1 MEQESSRIEVAM
13 GIVGSVMVPHPPLI
27 LPEVGRGEERVI
39 AETAASYQKAAA
51 FIAELQP
58 ETIIL
63 SSPHSMMYADY
74 LHISPGECA
83 EGNMRGFGAPQVQI
97 SRVYDNELSALLCE
111 NAQKA
116 GIPAGY
122 LGERD
127 PSLDHGTMVPLYF
140 ILQKYTDFK
149 LVRIG
154 LSGISLAEHYRFG
167 QLIQTTADQL
177 NRRVLYVASG
187 DLSHKL
193 KENGPYGYDPHGPV
207 YDEQVMDS
215 MARAAFG
222 ELLTFDPVLCDKAAE
237 CGHRSFTIMG
247 GALDSKAVEVNRL
260 CYQDVTGVGY
270 GICTYRVMG
279 EDLSRCFLS
288 DYLMQEERRLLQHKA
303 GEDAYVSL
311 ARKVIE
317 NRIGKGIQIRMPS
330 DLPAEM
336 YHVRAG
342 VFVSLHIRGALRG
355 CIGTIS
361 PARECVAQEIMENAI
376 SAATG
381 DPRFEPLQKEELEQL
396 EYSVDVLGEAEYID
410 SLSQLNVKEYGVI
423 VSADSRRGLLLPDLD
438 GVDSVEE
445 QVHIARQKAGIRD
458 DEPVKLQRFKVTRH
472 Y

>member
-1 MEQESSRIEVAM
+1 
-13 GIVGSVMVPHPPLI
+13 MVPHPPLI
-27 LPEVGRGEERVI
+27 LPEVGRGEERII
-39 AETAASYQKAAA
+39 AETGASYLKAAEFVA
-51 FIAELQP
+51 SLQP

-74 LHISPGECA
+74 LHISPGENA
-83 EGNMRGFGAPQVQI
+83 TGNMSSFGAPQVQFNI
-97 SRVYDNELSALLCE
+97 VYDNELSALLCE
-111 NAQKA
+111 DAQKA
-116 GIPAGY
+116 DISAGY
-122 LGERD
+122 LGERN
-127 PSLDHGTMVPLYF
+127 PALDHGTMVPLYF

-154 LSGISLAEHYRFG
+154 LSGLSLAEHYRFG
-167 QLIQTTADQL
+167 QLIQTAADQL
-177 NRRVLYVASG
+177 NRRVVYVASG

-193 KENGPYGYDPHGPV
+193 KESGPYGYDPHGPV
-207 YDEQVMDS
+207 YDQKIMDS
-215 MARAAFG
+215 MGRAAFG

-247 GALDSKAVEVNRL
+247 GALDGKAVEVNRL

-270 GICTYRVMG
+270 GICTYRVTG
-279 EDLSRCFLS
+279 EDRFRSFLS
-288 DYLMQEERRLLQHKA
+288 DYLMQEQQRLQKQKEN
-303 GEDAYVSL
+303 EDAYVAL
-311 ARKVIE
+311 ARNVIVHY
-317 NRIGKGIQIRMPS
+317 IGKGIQITMPS

-355 CIGTIS
+355 CIGTIA
-361 PARECVAQEIMENAI
+361 PTRECVAQEIMENAI

>member
-1 MEQESSRIEVAM
+1 M

-27 LPEVGRGEERVI
+27 LPEVGRGEESVI
-39 AETAASYQKAAA
+39 AETAAGYLKAAEFVA
-51 FIAELQP
+51 ALQP

-74 LHISPGECA
+74 LHISPGERA
-83 EGNMRGFGAPQVQI
+83 VGNMSHFGAPQVEI
-97 SRVYDNELSALLCE
+97 SRTYDNELSALLCE

-116 GIPAGY
+116 GISAGY

-154 LSGISLAEHYRFG
+154 LSGLSLAEHYRFG
-167 QLIQTTADQL
+167 QLIQTAADQL
-177 NRRVLYVASG
+177 NRRVVYVASG

-193 KENGPYGYDPHGPV
+193 KESGPYGYDPHGPV
-207 YDEQVMDS
+207 YDQKIMDS
-215 MARAAFG
+215 MGRAAFG

-247 GALDSKAVEVNRL
+247 GALDGKAVEVNRL

-270 GICTYRVMG
+270 GICTYRVTG
-279 EDLSRCFLS
+279 EDRFRSFLS
-288 DYLMQEERRLLQHKA
+288 DYLMQEQQRLQKQKEN
-303 GEDAYVSL
+303 EDAYVAL
-311 ARKVIE
+311 ARNVIVHY
-317 NRIGKGIQIRMPS
+317 IGKGIQITMPS

-355 CIGTIS
+355 CIGTIA
-361 PARECVAQEIMENAI
+361 PTRECVAQEIMENAI

-381 DPRFEPLQKEELEQL
+381 DPRFEPLREEELEQL
-396 EYSVDVLGEAEYID
+396 EYSVDVLGEAEDIED
-410 SLSQLNVKEYGVI
+410 LSQLNVKEYGVI

-438 GVDSVEE
+438 GVDNVEE

-458 DEPVKLQRFKVTRH
+458 NEPVKLQRFKVTRH

>member
-1 MEQESSRIEVAM
+1 M
-13 GIVGSVMVPHPPLI
+13 
-27 LPEVGRGEERVI
+27 
-39 AETAASYQKAAA
+39 
-51 FIAELQP
+51 
-58 ETIIL
+58 
-63 SSPHSMMYADY
+63 
-74 LHISPGECA
+74 
-83 EGNMRGFGAPQVQI
+83 
-97 SRVYDNELSALLCE
+97 
-111 NAQKA
+111 
-116 GIPAGY
+116 
-122 LGERD
+122 
-127 PSLDHGTMVPLYF
+127 
-140 ILQKYTDFK
+140 
-149 LVRIG
+149 
-154 LSGISLAEHYRFG
+154 
-167 QLIQTTADQL
+167 
-177 NRRVLYVASG
+177 
-187 DLSHKL
+187 
-193 KENGPYGYDPHGPV
+193 
-207 YDEQVMDS
+207 
-215 MARAAFG
+215 
-222 ELLTFDPVLCDKAAE
+222 
-237 CGHRSFTIMG
+237 
-247 GALDSKAVEVNRL
+247 NRL

-270 GICTYRVMG
+270 GICTYRVTG

-361 PARECVAQEIMENAI
+361 PTRECVAQEIMENAI

>member
-1 MEQESSRIEVAM
+1 M

-27 LPEVGRGEERVI
+27 LPEVGRGEESVI
-39 AETAASYQKAAA
+39 AETAAGYLKAAEFVA
-51 FIAELQP
+51 ALQP

-74 LHISPGECA
+74 LHISPGERA
-83 EGNMRGFGAPQVQI
+83 VGNMSHFGAPQVEI
-97 SRVYDNELSALLCE
+97 SRTYDNELSALLCE

-116 GIPAGY
+116 GISAGY

-193 KENGPYGYDPHGPV
+193 KESGPYGYDPHGPV

-247 GALDSKAVEVNRL
+247 GALDGKAVEVNRL

-270 GICTYRVMG
+270 GICTYRV
-279 EDLSRCFLS
+279 
-288 DYLMQEERRLLQHKA
+288 
-303 GEDAYVSL
+303 
-311 ARKVIE
+311 
-317 NRIGKGIQIRMPS
+317 
-330 DLPAEM
+330 
-336 YHVRAG
+336 
-342 VFVSLHIRGALRG
+342 
-355 CIGTIS
+355 T
-361 PARECVAQEIMENAI
+361 
-376 SAATG
+376 
-381 DPRFEPLQKEELEQL
+381 
-396 EYSVDVLGEAEYID
+396 
-410 SLSQLNVKEYGVI
+410 
-423 VSADSRRGLLLPDLD
+423 
-438 GVDSVEE
+438 
-445 QVHIARQKAGIRD
+445 
-458 DEPVKLQRFKVTRH
+458 
-472 Y
+472 

>member
-1 MEQESSRIEVAM
+1 M

-27 LPEVGRGEERVI
+27 LPEVGRGEESVI
-39 AETAASYQKAAA
+39 AETAAGYLKAAEFVA
-51 FIAELQP
+51 ALQP

-74 LHISPGECA
+74 LHISPGERA
-83 EGNMRGFGAPQVQI
+83 VGNMSHFGAPQVEI
-97 SRVYDNELSALLCE
+97 SRTYDNELSALLCE

-116 GIPAGY
+116 GISAGY

-154 LSGISLAEHYRFG
+154 LSGLSLAEHYRFG
-167 QLIQTTADQL
+167 QLIQTAADQL
-177 NRRVLYVASG
+177 NRRVVYVASG

-193 KENGPYGYDPHGPV
+193 KESGPYGYDPHGPV
-207 YDEQVMDS
+207 YDQKIMDS
-215 MARAAFG
+215 MGRAAFG

-247 GALDSKAVEVNRL
+247 GALDGKAVEVNRL

-288 DYLMQEERRLLQHKA
+288 DYLMQEERRLLQQKA

-330 DLPAEM
+330 DLPTEM

-355 CIGTIS
+355 CIGTIA
-361 PARECVAQEIMENAI
+361 PTRECVAQEIMENAI

-381 DPRFEPLQKEELEQL
+381 DPRFEPLREEELEQL
-396 EYSVDVLGEAEYID
+396 EYSVDVLGEAEDIED
-410 SLSQLNVKEYGVI
+410 LSQLNVKEYGVI

-438 GVDSVEE
+438 GVDNVEE

-458 DEPVKLQRFKVTRH
+458 NEPVKLQRFKVTRH